1 MNSISDVNLNN
12 DYRHNCEI
20 NEPHLVILKC
30 GEAGQV
36 ILPDTTPGGTT
47 ATVATVTI
55 DTSKFCNP
63 CTKLEFT
70 SNIIA
75 TPTSPTAPVV
85 GTLNFQV
92 FKFCD
97 DQQPIPIGGQFSFAL
112 TQAAAVPA
120 STIFT
125 FFVCDCNQC
134 LNGCC
139 TYAITVTAA
148 GSTIIGNIGIF
159 AARLAAITVD
169 NPE

>member
-20 NEPHLVILKC
+20 DEPYLVTSKC
-30 GEAGQV
+30 GEPGQV
-36 ILPDTTPGGTT
+36 VLPDTTPGGTT
-47 ATVATVTI
+47 ATITTITV

-70 SNIIA
+70 SNIIV
-75 TPTSPTAPVV
+75 TPTAPTAPFI

-92 FKFCD
+92 LKLCD
-97 DQQPIPIGGQFSFAL
+97 NQQPIPIGGQFSFAL
-112 TQAAAVPA
+112 TQVAAAPFA
-120 STIFT
+120 TMFT

-134 LNGCC
+134 LNECC
-139 TYAITVTAA
+139 TYAVTVTVGGAVI
-148 GSTIIGNIGIF
+148 TGNIGAF
-159 AARLAAITVD
+159 AARLIAITSD